1 VTLPPSDAQSSGFLP
16 RRSQLVPPP
25 HSIPPISGQQLPA
38 NSPQPMPVPIPVS
51 QTPSFYAPTTPQP
64 EPNEEADYDSVID
77 FASHSWDLAT
87 GGLKTLTAKREFPS
101 LSERRPSGFQPAPP
115 AQGIPRTYALLLI
128 ILFCLVLM
136 LVSGGIVLFIM
147 LQS

>member
-16 RRSQLVPPP
+16 RRPQIIPPP
-25 HSIPPISGQQLPA
+25 HSMPAMPMQNLPA
-38 NSPQPMPVPIPVS
+38 NALQPQPILMP

-64 EPNEEADYDSVID
+64 ETNDDADFDSVID

-101 LSERRPSGFQPAPP
+101 LIERRPSEFQPDTS
-115 AQGIPRTYALLLI
+115 AQGIGRTYTLLLI